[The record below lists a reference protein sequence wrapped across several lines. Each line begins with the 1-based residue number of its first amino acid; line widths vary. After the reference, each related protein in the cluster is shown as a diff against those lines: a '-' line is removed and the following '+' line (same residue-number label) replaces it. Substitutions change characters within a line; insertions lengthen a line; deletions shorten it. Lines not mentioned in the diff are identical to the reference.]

1 MCGMTV
7 KNKKSNH
14 SMSEKNIYHFIKEQ
28 LKHNKVS
35 LAISTIIIIFRSCL
49 LLLPPVITAA
59 IVDKAFANRDIHLL
73 WQYCIIYICIPIVS
87 GISIFLDKKLCRVYL
102 KIGCAFRRK
111 MFEGFIY
118 QPYLNLKENDMG
130 KTAYLMCQKI
140 NELSSAAFS
149 GVENF
154 IWCLTTVI
162 VGISLAF
169 YYNLYLTILLLLC
182 VLLSIYLIKNQNKR
196 VQMITKEKNAINVN
210 VSNFIRNSL
219 QGIKPIK
226 VSGVEET
233 HLKEYEN
240 LLKKRAQFDFKNAKM
255 MLIPFAI
262 NSLSNTFVNVGSY
275 FIGALLI
282 YSGQMTVGALTAFI
296 SIYNIIVAP
305 IKMLGD
311 TFLSVFSMK
320 ADIRELSELYYEKPN
335 YNPGCTLKDQTLEL
349 QVQNVNFSYN
359 NEKNVLEDISMD
371 MEDKQV
377 VFIVGESGGGKST
390 LCDMILKLFPPTS
403 GNIYVNKTELEKI
416 DEQYY
421 RNNVSYVSQDD
432 AIFSGTV
439 LENIMYQTDN
449 VNPQYLKQ
457 VLKDTCLYDWVQTL
471 PKKENTY
478 LENNGAILSGG
489 ERQRI
494 SIARALIRN
503 PQIIIFDESFSAID
517 ANTSSKIIKNIVEG
531 NKSRKLIFITHN
543 LSLCQFADIIYV
555 LKDGRIVE
563 QGGFYRLLDN
573 KQTFYKLY
581 STQKDNSY

>member
-1 MCGMTV
+1 MIM
-7 KNKKSNH
+7 KNKESNC
-14 SMSEKNIYHFIKEQ
+14 SESEKNIYYFIKEQ
-28 LKHNKVS
+28 LKHNKLS
-35 LAISTIIIIFRSCL
+35 LVISTIIIIFRSCL
-49 LLLPPVITAA
+49 LLLPPVVTAA

-102 KIGCAFRRK
+102 KIGCEFRHK

-130 KTAYLMCQKI
+130 RTAYLMCQKI

-149 GVENF
+149 GIENF
-154 IWCLTTVI
+154 IWCLTTVV
-162 VGISLAF
+162 VGICLAF

-182 VLLSIYLIKNQNKR
+182 VLVSICLIKRQNKR
-196 VQMITKEKNAINVN
+196 VEKITKEKNAINVN
-210 VSNFIRNSL
+210 VSNFIRNSI
-219 QGIKPIK
+219 QGIRQIK

-233 HLKEYEN
+233 YQKEYET
-240 LLKKRAQFDFKNAKM
+240 LLKKRTQINFKNAKL

-262 NSLSNTFVNVGSY
+262 NSLSDTLVNVGSY

-305 IKMLGD
+305 IKMLSD

-320 ADIRELSELYYEKPN
+320 ADIHELSDLYYEKPN
-335 YNPGCTLKDQTLEL
+335 YNPGYTLNDQTLEL
-349 QVQNVNFSYN
+349 QVENVSFTYN
-359 NEKNVLEDISMD
+359 NDNNVLENITMN

-377 VFIVGESGGGKST
+377 IFIVGKSGGGKST
-390 LCDMILKLFPPTS
+390 LCDMLLKLFPPTS
-403 GNIYVNKTELEKI
+403 GNIYVNKTKLERI

-439 LENIMYQTDN
+439 LENIMYQTNN

-457 VLKDTCLYDWVQTL
+457 VLKDACLYDWIQTL
-471 PKKENTY
+471 PDKENTY
-478 LENNGAILSGG
+478 LENNGATLSGG

-503 PQIIIFDESFSAID
+503 PKVIIFDESFSAID
-517 ANTSSKIIKNIVEG
+517 ANTSSKIIKNIVKE

-563 QGGFYRLLDN
+563 QGKFNELLDN
-573 KQTFYKLY
+573 KQTFYMLC
-581 STQKDNSY
+581 STQQDDLH